1 MIKVYCD
8 ICTEEVQQGNQYIG
22 CLDFT
27 NKAIELCDECFKKFK
42 SGKEAIF
49 SEYAS
54 KYSQL
59 NNDYMND
66 LIDEITTDEEPA
78 PVFD

>member
-8 ICTEEVQQGNQYIG
+8 VCNDEIQQGNQYIG

-27 NKAIELCDECFKKFK
+27 NKAIELCGDCFSKFK
-42 SGKEAIF
+42 GGKEAIY

-54 KYSQL
+54 RYSQL

-66 LIDEITTDEEPA
+66 LIDEITTDVNPS
-78 PVFD
+78 PVFE